1 MLYSATKMVFKFIE
15 IIGASKKGFDESVQD
30 ALKEAARTVKGI
42 EWLEVVRYGGVVD
55 KGGKIKEYQATVKLA
70 FKVQR

>member
-1 MLYSATKMVFKFIE
+1 MVFKFIE

-55 KGGKIKEYQATVKLA
+55 KGKIKEYQATVKLA
-70 FKVQR
+70 FKIER